1 MERKTKRENDKKTET
16 QKHIKT
22 GKQKDGKTERQQDWK
37 TERRKT
43 DLPKGFLYSR
53 LSKATLNVVQID
65 KLALCFSSDAVSKNL
80 AWRA

>member
-1 MERKTKRENDKKTET
+1 MTKRH
-16 QKHIKT
+16 KHIKT
-22 GKQKDGKTERQQDWK
+22 GKQRDGKTERQKDRK
-37 TERRKT
+37 TKRRKDRRKT